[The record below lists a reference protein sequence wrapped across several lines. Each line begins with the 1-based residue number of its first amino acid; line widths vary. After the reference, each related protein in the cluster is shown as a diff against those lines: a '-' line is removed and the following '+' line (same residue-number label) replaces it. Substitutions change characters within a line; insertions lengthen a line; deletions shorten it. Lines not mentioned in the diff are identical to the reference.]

1 MMHHRAERICVI
13 SLTSLL
19 LLFLTLTT
27 ALEAAAYDQPI
38 GSITALE
45 GEVYLYHKGEKGDT
59 LQEVRA
65 MLGDAIYLYDHILTE
80 KLSRVQILFDDESLL
95 NLAEETYIQITEH
108 VYSPEKNRRSSIFRL
123 MVGKVRAIVG
133 RYFAGAGSG
142 FVVNTPTAIIGV
154 RGTHFVVDATRTDET
169 TVICIDTG
177 LDLAVRNAMEEV
189 SGEVIL
195 TGGMMTRVLEGQAP
209 TPPSPAPDD
218 LMMRLLNDTRVMLPS
233 LHGGPGEMKG
243 LLQKGVIVRTRG
255 VLERG
260 TMPPVPEAPDQ
271 PLFQPI
277 APTLP
282 PPPLPPPTP

>member
-1 MMHHRAERICVI
+1 MRHRSERISVM
-13 SLTSLL
+13 SLASLL
-19 LLFLTLTT
+19 LLFLMAAT
-27 ALEAAAYDQPI
+27 AVGAVAYDQPI

-45 GEVYLYHKGEKGDT
+45 GEVYLYHKGGKGDT

-65 MLGDAIYLYDHILTE
+65 MLGDAIYLYDHVLTE
-80 KLSRVQILFDDESLL
+80 KLSHVQILFDDESLL

-133 RYFAGAGSG
+133 RYFSGAGSG
-142 FVVNTPTAIIGV
+142 FTVNTPTAIIGV
-154 RGTHFVVDATRTDET
+154 RGTHFVVDATWSDET
-169 TVICIDTG
+169 TVVCIDTG
-177 LDLAVRNAMEEV
+177 SDLVVRNAMAEV

-195 TGGMMTRVLEGQAP
+195 TDGMMTRVLEGRAP

-218 LMMRLLNDTRVMLPS
+218 LMMRLLNDTRVILPS

-243 LLQKGVIVRTRG
+243 FLRKGVIVPTRG
-255 VLERG
+255 DVERG

-277 APTLP
+277 TPALPSP
-282 PPPLPPPTP
+282 PPPPPTP

>member
-1 MMHHRAERICVI
+1 MHHRAESICVI

-19 LLFLTLTT
+19 LLILTLTT
-27 ALEAAAYDQPI
+27 ALEAATYDQPI
-38 GSITALE
+38 GSITSLE
-45 GEVYLYHKGEKGDT
+45 GEVYLYHKGEKGEV

-65 MLGDAIYLYDHILTE
+65 VLGDAIYLCDHILTE

-142 FVVNTPTAIIGV
+142 FAVNTPTAIIGV
-154 RGTHFVVDATRTDET
+154 RGTHFVVDATRADET
-169 TVICIDTG
+169 TVICVDTG

-195 TGGMMTRVLEGQAP
+195 TGGMMTRVLEGRAP

-243 LLQKGVIVRTRG
+243 LLQKGVIVRTRA

-271 PLFQPI
+271 PLFEPI
-277 APTLP
+277 QPTLP